1 MQRLSLREAAILS
14 GANKSTILRA
24 IQSGRLAAERTPS
37 NEWSI
42 EEEELRRVYPPLTPL
57 VASEIVSE
65 ARVIEEVRGIED
77 LPMIPLSAPVATP
90 FAYVPV
96 PDAVA
101 EELKSLEERCAT
113 LEAELVVQTK
123 TLGEMTAQRNHW
135 KQRCEQLLSV
145 VQGQPK
151 PLERRHR
158 SGFNG
163 MVALVVGLVLIWL
176 GFTATIVAIVDGNEN
191 HEAPV
196 AITLLVIGV
205 ACCIFFII
213 SKKRTA
219 QDSMAAF

>member
-1 MQRLSLREAAILS
+1 MQRLTLREAANLS

-24 IQSGRLAAERTPS
+24 IQSGRLKAERTPN

-42 EEEELRRVYPPLTPL
+42 EEEELRRVYPPLIPP
-57 VASEIVSE
+57 VASEIASE
-65 ARVIEEVRGIED
+65 ARRIEEERVIED
-77 LPMIPLSAPVATP
+77 LPMLTLSAPAARP

-145 VQGQPK
+145 VQVQPK
-151 PLERRHR
+151 PLERSHR

-163 MVALVVGLVLIWL
+163 MVALVLGLGLIWL

-205 ACCIFFII
+205 ACCIFFVIY
-213 SKKRTA
+213 KKRVAEDPT
-219 QDSMAAF
+219 AAF